1 MHLAKS
7 GRYLGMPGA
16 EHKRVERRYRVGLL
30 AMRGGVVVALLAV
43 LALPPGEVGLGLFGL
58 ACLAVGWGV
67 WQRRRYCPV
76 RRARRRQPG
85 A

>member
-7 GRYLGMPGA
+7 TRDDGMPGA
-16 EHKRVERRYRVGLL
+16 EKTDAERRYRAGLVAL
-30 AMRGGVVVALLAV
+30 RGGVVVALLAV

-58 ACLAVGWGV
+58 ACLAVGWGA

-76 RRARRRQPG
+76 RRGRPEA
-85 A
+85 